1 MCVCVFCVCVCVC
14 VISFFP
20 SSKHFISNI
29 CCCCRIIAETSTGCL
44 IAGSALGKKG
54 KVFSVLWLLDW
65 LGILLA
71 KLILQSQKLL
81 QWLVSA
87 WLAGQK
93 VIVFMCMRITFNHY
107 KPVIHHCAYLCGYII
122 YIYTTHSGVPA
133 EKVGESA
140 AQMLLTNLR
149 HGGCVDEYLQDQVG
163 SSLHCCCSYGLL
175 VL

>member
-1 MCVCVFCVCVCVC
+1 MCNL
-14 VISFFP
+14 FFP
-20 SSKHFISNI
+20 SSKHFISNV
-29 CCCCRIIAETSTGCL
+29 CYCSRIIAETSTGCL
-44 IAGSALGKKG
+44 LAGSALGKKG
-54 KVFSVLWLLDW
+54 KVFAVLWLLDC

-93 VIVFMCMRITFNHY
+93 VIVFMCVHITFNHY
-107 KPVIHHCAYLCGYII
+107 KPVIHHCAGLSDYII
-122 YIYTTHSGVPA
+122 YISTHSGVPA